1 MLAPIKW
8 LKDYVN
14 IDGIDIN
21 EIKDKFIMTG
31 SNIETV
37 EQVAEKIEKIIVG
50 KIVKKEA
57 HPDADKL
64 VILQIDVAEDELVQI
79 VTGATNVEVSNLV
92 PVVMVNGRIADGTK
106 IKKGKLRGVPSF
118 GMLCS
123 LDELGYDVKVVQK
136 SMADGIF
143 ILGEEYTI
151 GEEIKQA
158 IPEMDDHIIEFE
170 ITPNRPDCLSLIGL
184 AREAAATFNR
194 GLTLPI
200 ITIKNE
206 VEDVN
211 TYASIQ
217 IEDTDLCP
225 RIAAK
230 VVKDVVIKDSPD
242 WMKMK
247 LMHAGM
253 RPINNIVDITNF
265 VMLEFGQPIH
275 AYDLDKLKGNKII
288 ARRARENEIITTL
301 DDVERKLTREML
313 VITDSERTVGIAGI
327 MGGEDTEVKD
337 STTKLLIEVANFN
350 KTNIRKTSKTLGLRS
365 EASSRFEKGVS
376 AAYCDLVANRVCQ
389 LIEELDAGVVVG
401 GLLDIYPAPL
411 ENKVIEARVG
421 KINSLIGINLS
432 SEEMATIFEKLGLST
447 EIKGDMITVIVP
459 HYRLDLEKE
468 IDLVE
473 EVARIYGYDEIGATL
488 PMGAEWGAKTNGQ
501 QIEDITK
508 DILVSLGLNE
518 IVTYSFVS
526 PKQLDMIRTDENS
539 ILRQQIKLLNPLG
552 EEYSIMRTTLLPNL
566 LEVIARNNN
575 RKVESVRAFEIGNLF
590 IPKEL
595 PVTTLPIEKK
605 SLVIGRYGVGEDFF
619 SMKGAVEELLD
630 KLGIKGYEFI
640 PEANHPTYHPGRCAN
655 IQWENHILGTIGEIH
670 PKVIENYDINTRV
683 YASEIDYNIILQL
696 VKLDRIYKALP
707 KYPAMTRDMALLV
720 KDEVTNGEIISII
733 NNNGGKILESSSLFD
748 VYRGKQIES
757 GYKSMAYSLTFR
769 ASDRTLTDEEV
780 TKVYDKILVKL
791 EEVDVKLR

>member
-14 IDGIDIN
+14 IDGIDVN
-21 EIKDKFIMTG
+21 EIRDRFIMTG

-37 EQVAEKIEKIIVG
+37 EPVADKIEKIIVG
-50 KIVKKEA
+50 KIIKKEG

-64 VILQIDVAEDELVQI
+64 VVLQIDVAEEEAIQI
-79 VTGATNVEVSNLV
+79 VTGATNVNEGDLV

-106 IKKGKLRGVPSF
+106 IKKGKLRGVPSY

-123 LDELGYDVKVVQK
+123 LDELGYDAKVVQK

-143 ILGEEYTI
+143 ILGEDYRI
-151 GEEIKQA
+151 GANIKEA
-158 IPEMDDHIIEFE
+158 IDEMDDQIIEFE
-170 ITPNRPDCLSLIGL
+170 ITPNRPDCLSMIGL
-184 AREAAATFNR
+184 AREAAATFDR
-194 GLTLPI
+194 ELTLAEVK
-200 ITIKNE
+200 IKNE
-206 VEDVN
+206 VEDVAS
-211 TYASIQ
+211 YASIE
-217 IEDTDLCP
+217 IEDADLCP

-253 RPINNIVDITNF
+253 RPINNIVDITNY

-275 AYDLDKLKGNKII
+275 AYDLDELKGSKII
-288 ARRARENEIITTL
+288 ARRAKEGEVITTL
-301 DDVERKLTREML
+301 DDVERKLTNEML
-313 VITDSERTVGIAGI
+313 VIADGERTVGIAGI

-337 STTKLLIEVANFN
+337 STSKLLIEVANFN

-389 LIEELDAGVVVG
+389 LIEELEAGVVVG
-401 GLLDIYPAPL
+401 GLLDIYPSPL
-411 ENKVIEARVG
+411 ENKVIEARVN
-421 KINSLIGINLS
+421 KINSLIGIKLTA
-432 SEEMATIFEKLGLST
+432 EEMSAIFVKLGLTT
-447 EIKGDMITVIVP
+447 EIKGDTITVRVP

-501 QIEDITK
+501 HIEDITK
-508 DILVSLGLNE
+508 DVLVSLGLNE
-518 IVTYSFVS
+518 VVTYSFVS

-575 RKVESVRAFEIGNLF
+575 RKVESVKAFEIGNLF
-590 IPKEL
+590 IPKEV
-595 PVTTLPIEKK
+595 PVTSLPIEKK
-605 SLVIGRYGVGEDFF
+605 SLVIGKYGEGEDFF
-619 SMKGAVEELLD
+619 SMKGAVEELFD

-640 PEANHPTYHPGRCAN
+640 PESNHPTYHPGRCAN

-707 KYPAMTRDMALLV
+707 KYPAMNRDMALLV

-733 NNNGGKILESSSLFD
+733 NKNGGKILETSSLFD
-748 VYRGKQIES
+748 VYKGKQIGS

-791 EEVDVKLR
+791 EEVDAKLR